1 MNGKPALARI
11 VVTVTWNDGRD
22 KTIDLNTEQLAAM
35 DNEDNIANAIHYRV
49 WQLLRGQLIN
59 QPTN

>member
-35 DNEDNIANAIHYRV
+35 DNEDNIANAIHDRV